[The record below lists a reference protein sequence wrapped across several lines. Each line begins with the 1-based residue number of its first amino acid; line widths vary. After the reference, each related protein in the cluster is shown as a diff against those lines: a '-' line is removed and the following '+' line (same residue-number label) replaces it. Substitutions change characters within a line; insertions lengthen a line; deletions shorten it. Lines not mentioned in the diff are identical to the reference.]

1 MNYLRHIAVLA
12 LLLLTPMGLFA
23 EELPEELEGVGV
35 VEQLGEFV
43 DLSLEF
49 TDHNGETV
57 TLGDYV
63 EGDLPVIFTMNYYGC
78 PMLCGLQLNAFVD
91 GLKDLAWA
99 PGENFRIVTLSFD
112 PSETSELAAAKRDS
126 YLEEL
131 GRGDV
136 EWSFLVGS
144 EANITA
150 IAEQVG
156 FSFRYIESQ
165 GEYAHPAA
173 VMFISP
179 EGMISRYLSGLIYES
194 RDLRLAILE
203 ASEGR
208 VGSFVD
214 HLFLSCFVYDPE
226 TGGYV
231 RDAMLV
237 MRLGGVLTV
246 IIIGVFLVI
255 MWRRERTAATI
266 LTN

>member
-1 MNYLRHIAVLA
+1 MLRHIAVLA
-12 LLLLTPMGLFA
+12 LLLLTSVGLAA
-23 EELPEELEGVGV
+23 EEVPEELQGVGV
-35 VEQLGEFV
+35 DEQLGEYV
-43 DLSLEF
+43 DLDLEF

-57 TLGDYV
+57 TLGDFV

-91 GLKDLAWA
+91 GLKDLDWA
-99 PGENFRIVTLSFD
+99 PGDNFRVVTLSFD
-112 PSETSELAAAKRDS
+112 HSEGAELAAAKRDS

-144 EANITA
+144 EENIAA
-150 IAEQVG
+150 ISEQFG
-156 FSFRYIESQ
+156 FSFRWVESQ

-179 EGMISRYLSGLIYES
+179 EGMVSRYLSGLIYDA
-194 RDLRLAILE
+194 RDLRFAILE

-208 VGSFVD
+208 VGNFVD

-231 RDAMLV
+231 RDAMMV
-237 MRLGGVLTV
+237 MRLGGVLTMLL
-246 IIIGVFLVI
+246 IGVFLVI
-255 MWRRERTAATI
+255 MWRRERANATI